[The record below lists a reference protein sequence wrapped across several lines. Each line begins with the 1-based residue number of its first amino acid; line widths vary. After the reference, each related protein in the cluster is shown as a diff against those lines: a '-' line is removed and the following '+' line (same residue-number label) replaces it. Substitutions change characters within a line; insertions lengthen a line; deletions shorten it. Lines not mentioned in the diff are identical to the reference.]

1 MQLVNN
7 SYPFSDFEIL
17 NEIRNQ
23 LKSSSEVI
31 SVSDFGAGSKKLNA
45 SHRSIKQIVK
55 YGIAPKKQA
64 EYLYRLIN
72 FLNPSSIVELG
83 TSVGLTT
90 LYLAKAAPKATIF
103 TLEGCDNLAAF
114 STQLFKKQHQH
125 HITSVVGN
133 FNDTFPKLLNSIT
146 TIDFLYIDGNHTYE
160 ATMNYFNLALQKKNE
175 QSVFVFDDI
184 TWSKGMLKAWK
195 EICAHPEVTLSL
207 DFFFFG
213 IIFFRKEHKHK
224 EHFTLKF

>member
-7 SYPFSDFEIL
+7 PYRFSDFEIL

-23 LKSSSEVI
+23 LKLSTEVI
-31 SVSDFGAGSKKLNA
+31 NVSDFGAGSKKLNA
-45 SHRSIKQIVK
+45 SHRTIKQIVK
-55 YGIAPKKQA
+55 HGIAPQKQA
-64 EYLYRLIN
+64 EFLYRLIN
-72 FLNPSSIVELG
+72 FLNPSTIIELG

-90 LYLAKAAPKATIF
+90 LYLAKAAPKSTVF
-103 TLEGCDNLAAF
+103 TLEGCEKLAAF
-114 STQLFKKQHQH
+114 STQLFKSNS
-125 HITSVVGN
+125 INNINSVIGN

-146 TIDFLYIDGNHTYE
+146 TIDFLYVDGNHTYE

-175 QSVFVFDDI
+175 QSVFLFDDI
-184 TWSKGMLKAWK
+184 TWSSDMLKAWK

-213 IIFFRKEHKHK
+213 IIFFRKEHKQK